1 MQALKVCVAFVS
13 VFFASQF
20 TETVFHIDI
29 AVAICLQC
37 FDTVGWA
44 AGMASGL

>member
-29 AVAICLQC
+29 AVAVIKLLVTSR
-37 FDTVGWA
+37 DTGSIPV
-44 AGMASGL
+44 AS